1 MTENFKMEEFRS
13 KDGEYFPKYAQ
24 DNLKILAEQ
33 LEVLREHFQK
43 PIKINSGYRSTKYNA
58 KIGGAENSQHLLG
71 KAADIV
77 IEGISPDEV
86 ADAIEFLID
95 GDMMKQGGLGRYK
108 DFTHY
113 DIRGKKARWDDK
125 PKTKTRKKKNESE
138 DSE

>member
-1 MTENFKMEEFRS
+1 MTEHFNRGEFRS
-13 KDGEYFPKYAQ
+13 ADNAHFPYDVKQ
-24 DNLKILAEQ
+24 NLQVLAEQ

-43 PIKINSGYRSTKYNA
+43 PITINSGYRSPEWNA

-77 IEGISPDEV
+77 IDGVSPDEV

-95 GDMMKQGGLGRYK
+95 GGMMKQGGLGRYK

-113 DIRGKKARWDDK
+113 DIRGRKARWDDK
-125 PKTKTRKKKNESE
+125 PKKAKKKKE

>member
-1 MTENFKMEEFRS
+1 MTEHFSREEFRS
-13 KDGEYFPKYAQ
+13 KDGAYFPKHAQ
-24 DNLKILAEQ
+24 ENLQILAEQ

-43 PIKINSGYRSTKYNA
+43 PITINSGYRSPEHNA
-58 KIGGAENSQHLLG
+58 KIGGTENSQHLLG

-77 IEGISPDEV
+77 IDGISPDEV

-95 GDMMKQGGLGRYK
+95 GKMMKQGGLGRYV

-113 DIRGKKARWDDK
+113 DIRGKKSRWDK
-125 PKTKTRKKKNESE
+125 RPKKKKE